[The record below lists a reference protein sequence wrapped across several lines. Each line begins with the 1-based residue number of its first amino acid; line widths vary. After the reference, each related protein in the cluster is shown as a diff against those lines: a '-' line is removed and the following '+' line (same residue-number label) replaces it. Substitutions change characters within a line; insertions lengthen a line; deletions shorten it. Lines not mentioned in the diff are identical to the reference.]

1 MPKQARIYYCIHCI
15 NSKVHCFQKCKISGI
30 MLLGNSPVIK
40 RKPIAHKS
48 DNASNSSEGQ
58 KIFLR
63 GQPTV
68 MEQNVCRWGGMGSL
82 SQTFFAIKDKDLSV
96 GGWVGA
102 CPRLFLRSRTA
113 SGKIFCNFYSTAS
126 GLFFSL
132 LVYFS
137 DPDAN
142 YCIARTPCRVVS
154 FY

>member
-1 MPKQARIYYCIHCI
+1 MPKQTRIYYCIHCI

-40 RKPIAHKS
+40 RKPTAHKS

-82 SQTFFAIKDKDLSV
+82 SQTFFAIKNRGWRFRVGV
-96 GGWVGA
+96 GGS
-102 CPRLFLRSRTA
+102 CPTLFLPSRTA
-113 SGKIFCNFYSTAS
+113 SGKIFCNFIEQLR
-126 GLFFSL
+126 GCFF
-132 LVYFS
+132 
-137 DPDAN
+137 P
-142 YCIARTPCRVVS
+142 
-154 FY
+154 